1 MATILQI
8 EANRKN
14 AQKCTGP
21 RTPEGKAVSSQNALK
36 TGLDANSELL
46 RFESKADYEALTTEY
61 YARFHPTLPEQRF
74 LVDTL
79 IKSEWLSRRYMTI
92 DAAVFE
98 RELNTTQSTSLG
110 LVFIRSSQT
119 FARVDRRINSAQ
131 RNFQQ
136 ALKQLLQ
143 LQAAQQSDVA
153 TEELTQQL
161 VSFPTPVPP
170 DPPPPISDPQEPASL
185 PDQHPLPPP
194 GITDV
199 GDLLPPDA
207 DPLSSPPRQV
217 PQEPGN
223 WPSRTGAASDPAKSM
238 PV

>member
-21 RTPEGKAVSSQNALK
+21 RTEAGKAISAQNALK

-46 RFESKADYEALTTEY
+46 RFESKADYETLTAEY
-61 YARFHPTLPEQRF
+61 YAQYQPTEPAQRF

-143 LQAAQQSDVA
+143 LQATRQNDVA
-153 TEELTQQL
+153 TEELTEEL
-161 VSFPTPVPP
+161 VSFSTPIQP
-170 DPPPPISDPQEPASL
+170 DPPPLISHPSEPVSICGH
-185 PDQHPLPPP
+185 DPLPPP
-194 GITDV
+194 TIGNKQFDSPKALTED
-199 GDLLPPDA
+199 PPHVNLA
-207 DPLSSPPRQV
+207 I
-217 PQEPGN
+217 
-223 WPSRTGAASDPAKSM
+223 
-238 PV
+238 

>member
-1 MATILQI
+1 MATDRQI
-8 EANRKN
+8 AANRKN
-14 AQKCTGP
+14 SQKCTGP
-21 RTPEGKAVSSQNALK
+21 RTEAGKAISAQNALK

-46 RFESKADYEALTTEY
+46 RFESRTDYEALTAEY
-61 YARFHPTLPEQRF
+61 YAQYHPTEPAQRF

-98 RELNTTQSTSLG
+98 RELNITQSDSLG
-110 LVFIRSSQT
+110 LVFLRSSQT

-143 LQAAQQSDVA
+143 LQAARQNDVANDVA
-153 TEELTQQL
+153 TEELTEEL

-170 DPPPPISDPQEPASL
+170 PPPPAFSDPCESASICG
-185 PDQHPLPPP
+185 PDPLPPAVTKNEHLSP
-194 GITDV
+194 N
-199 GDLLPPDA
+199 PPNHLKPIA
-207 DPLSSPPRQV
+207 PTP
-217 PQEPGN
+217 
-223 WPSRTGAASDPAKSM
+223 KSAH
-238 PV
+238 